1 MTVAWRR
8 QPQALPNAGQTGNNG
23 HMAVTLQYH
32 RISVSRGGQP
42 ILVDIDLAVPA
53 GSFVALTGASG
64 AGKTTLLRITNRL
77 ITPDSGR
84 MLIDS
89 ADAAAEPGP
98 QLRRRIGYAAQG
110 VGLFPHWTV
119 ADNIA
124 AVPWLNGVARPER
137 DRLVAEMLDLVEL
150 PQNFAAR
157 MPAELSGGQASRV
170 GLARALAARPGL
182 LLLDEPFAA
191 LDPETRNQ
199 LADRIEALHKAQ
211 ALTTLLVT
219 HDLADAL
226 TRASRILV
234 LEGGRLVADATP
246 AALVADPHPAVQAL
260 IASPLDQARRLVRLA
275 E

>member
-1 MTVAWRR
+1 
-8 QPQALPNAGQTGNNG
+8 
-23 HMAVTLQYH
+23 MAVTLEYQ
-32 RISVSRGGQP
+32 RINVSRGGRP
-42 ILVDIDLAVPA
+42 VLVDIDLQIAA
-53 GSFVALTGASG
+53 GGLVALTGASG
-64 AGKTTLLRITNRL
+64 AGKSTLLRVTNRL
-77 ITPDSGR
+77 IAPASGR
-84 MLIDS
+84 LLIDG

-98 QLRRRIGYAAQG
+98 VLRRRIGYAAQG

-124 AVPWLNGVARPER
+124 AVPWLNGESRR
-137 DRLVAEMLDLVEL
+137 MRTQLVAEMLDLVEL
-150 PQNFAAR
+150 PQSFASR

-191 LDPETRNQ
+191 LDPETRTE

-211 ALTTLLVT
+211 GLTTLLVT

-234 LEGGRLVADATP
+234 LEAGRLIADATP
-246 AALVADPHPAVQAL
+246 AALVADPRPAVQAL
-260 IASPLDQARRLVRLA
+260 IASPLDQARRLVRLTG
-275 E
+275 